1 MMREI
6 GMARGRELMKPE
18 QVADVA
24 AYAVSDEAAT
34 LNGVTIDVPGTANT
48 LGG

>member
-1 MMREI
+1 MTKQKS
-6 GMARGRELMKPE
+6 LPSNTTLPMK
-18 QVADVA
+18 QA
-24 AYAVSDEAAT
+24 